1 MEAMSKL
8 PPTRTFQELWDQLDA
23 VPEGYFAE
31 IVAGEV
37 RVLPRAGFRHGRT
50 ATKLAAMLDCAFGF
64 DEGGRWFLLPRPDLR
79 IGDELRSPDLA
90 AWRVERFVAPEGRG
104 PFTVAPD
111 WVCEVLSPS
120 TARFDRVEKMPLY
133 AQHGIGHLWL
143 VDPETQTLEVYR
155 REGALWL
162 ALGTWAAD
170 ALVHA
175 EPFETHPLPLAP
187 LWQLPGDV

>member
-1 MEAMSKL
+1 MESMAKL
-8 PPTRTFQELWDQLDA
+8 PSARTFEELWEELDA

-31 IVAGEV
+31 IVAGQV
-37 RVLPRAGFRHGRT
+37 RVLPRPALPHAR
-50 ATKLAAMLDCAFGF
+50 ATSKLCASLDGPFGF
-64 DEGGRWFLLPRPDLR
+64 DGGGGWVLLIEPDLR

-111 WVCEVLSPS
+111 WVCEVLSPR

-143 VDPETQTLEVYR
+143 LDPAAQTLEVYR

-170 ALVHA
+170 AVVQVA
-175 EPFETHPLPLAP
+175 PFETHPLPLAP
-187 LWQLPGDV
+187 LWQLPGGA